1 MGLSG
6 FKNDPVQICDAQRY
20 SRALADRWQR
30 MGMARNTN
38 TAKSLKHLQR
48 QGTESRASP
57 SPSIRPLS
65 WDSEGEKGSLSL
77 SKWKEM
83 FWHHFQNLCY
93 AC

>member
-6 FKNDPVQICDAQRY
+6 FRSDPVQICDTQGY
-20 SRALADRWQR
+20 SGALADRWQR

-38 TAKSLKHLQR
+38 TAKLLKYLQR

-57 SPSIRPLS
+57 SPSICPLPGH
-65 WDSEGEKGSLSL
+65 SEGGADSQSL

-83 FWHHFQNLCY
+83 FLHHFQNLCY
-93 AC
+93 AF